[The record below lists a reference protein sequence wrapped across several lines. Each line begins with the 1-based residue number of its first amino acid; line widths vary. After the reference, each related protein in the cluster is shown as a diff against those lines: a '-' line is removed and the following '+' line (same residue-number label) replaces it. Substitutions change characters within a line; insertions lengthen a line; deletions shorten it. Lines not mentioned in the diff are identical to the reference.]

1 MLAKVASL
9 EELGLRELYNRLKD
23 KGFKLSEED
32 ISVEHERL
40 TEDATIIIQV
50 CILFSLL
57 NIGERE
63 QALLTYISLIPNL
76 KFDFV
81 KAKRWFG
88 IKNDTATTEIYT
100 LSLHDALPI

>member
-40 TEDATIIIQV
+40 TEDATIII
-50 CILFSLL
+50 
-57 NIGERE
+57 
-63 QALLTYISLIPNL
+63 
-76 KFDFV
+76 
-81 KAKRWFG
+81 
-88 IKNDTATTEIYT
+88 
-100 LSLHDALPI
+100 

>member
-50 CILFSLL
+50 RILFSLL
-57 NIGERE
+57 NID
-63 QALLTYISLIPNL
+63 QLVIVNT
-76 KFDFV
+76 
-81 KAKRWFG
+81 
-88 IKNDTATTEIYT
+88 
-100 LSLHDALPI
+100 

>member
-50 CILFSLL
+50 CIPVSYTH
-57 NIGERE
+57 
-63 QALLTYISLIPNL
+63 LTLPT
-76 KFDFV
+76 
-81 KAKRWFG
+81 KR
-88 IKNDTATTEIYT
+88 IV
-100 LSLHDALPI
+100 

>member
-50 CILFSLL
+50 RILFSLL

-63 QALLTYISLIPNL
+63 QALLYFPYSES
-76 KFDFV
+76 
-81 KAKRWFG
+81 
-88 IKNDTATTEIYT
+88 EI
-100 LSLHDALPI
+100 

>member
-40 TEDATIIIQV
+40 TGYSVIQ
-50 CILFSLL
+50 F
-57 NIGERE
+57 
-63 QALLTYISLIPNL
+63 
-76 KFDFV
+76 
-81 KAKRWFG
+81 
-88 IKNDTATTEIYT
+88 IYNR
-100 LSLHDALPI
+100 LHI